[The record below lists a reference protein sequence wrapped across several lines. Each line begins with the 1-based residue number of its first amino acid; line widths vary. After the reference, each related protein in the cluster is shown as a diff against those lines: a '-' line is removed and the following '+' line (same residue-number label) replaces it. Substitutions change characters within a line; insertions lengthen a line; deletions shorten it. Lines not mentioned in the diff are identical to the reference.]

1 MSLAARLTALSA
13 AAGTAA
19 IASTVTPHLDHQ
31 LLAGFMGGWG
41 AGMVYLVT
49 APNDDQGAP
58 RSRRR
63 KPN

>member
-31 LLAGFMGGWG
+31 LLAGFVGGWVP
-41 AGMVYLVT
+41 ATVYLLT
-49 APNDDQGAP
+49 SDDDQDEQQ
-58 RSRRR
+58 
-63 KPN
+63 